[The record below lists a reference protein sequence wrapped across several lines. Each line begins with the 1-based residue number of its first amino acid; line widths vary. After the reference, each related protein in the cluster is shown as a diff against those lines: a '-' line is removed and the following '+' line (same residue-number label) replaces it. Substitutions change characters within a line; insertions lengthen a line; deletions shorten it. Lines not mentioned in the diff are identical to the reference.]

1 MSVTGHDYRLV
12 AIRDPTYCVIQCMYV
27 FLNKQKQSILS
38 LEQVACAL
46 FWVYPWWHHMCWM
59 DYTQTPVYHLHIIKV
74 MSQSEIKPLLTISV
88 MTFLYGL
95 LSCYSL
101 LSRMLSHSRV
111 SHNNQELGNMVSSS
125 HNGLILWNCVK
136 YLKGCWRVDNIHPIS
151 V

>member
-1 MSVTGHDYRLV
+1 
-12 AIRDPTYCVIQCMYV
+12 MYV
-27 FLNKQKQSILS
+27 CISKQTKSEYIEFRTSGLCVVLGLSIVAPHVLDGLHTDTGIS
-38 LEQVACAL
+38 L
-46 FWVYPWWHHMCWM
+46 
-59 DYTQTPVYHLHIIKV
+59 DIIKV

-95 LSCYSL
+95 LPCYSL

-136 YLKGCWRVDNIHPIS
+136 YLKGCWRVDNIHHIAVWPI
-151 V
+151 